1 VRQPISLV
9 IYSYRPLIIRIDG
22 EFTFMRGLFN
32 TSRVFNLYLII
43 NDTDIEP
50 TAKAT
55 SRSSSW
61 NSANNRPTNDA
72 VDMSFC
78 TSLRNFIQI
87 GPPSAEKN
95 EMTLCRFSRWRISRS
110 VYFWQV
116 STRHYQ
122 AHWHRFYC
130 HALYEQSLATDPA
143 STADIT
149 SPVPDLYI
157 VHFVVWFSWGGMG
170 LQVWCRW
177 RNEPATPESI

>member
-1 VRQPISLV
+1 MRQPISLV

-43 NDTDIEP
+43 NDTDIGP

-170 LQVWCRW
+170 LQV
-177 RNEPATPESI
+177 